1 MKAERPICCKEL
13 MKADV
18 LDSMGQ
24 RIGRI
29 GDLTFKFDR
38 ELRLSK
44 FILAGPRWEE
54 LLESV
59 RIKRD
64 RDPVFDG
71 SKIKQIGDNVHLDT
85 SINELKTTLDKDAI
99 PKGDIRYSALK
110 KMEIID
116 KHGEKVGHA
125 LDLDFDVTGAVSMI
139 AGGGL
144 IEEKLEALGLKA
156 DVDVIV
162 PGDAI
167 SSITDKIHL
176 KVSKDEL
183 ARTMEQ
189 AIKTDKAK
197 KARDQKQV
205 TQQVTKVRLFT
216 QRPM

>member
-18 LDSMGQ
+18 LDSKGQ
-24 RIGRI
+24 KIGRI
-29 GDLTFKFDR
+29 GDLTFKFDG
-38 ELRLSK
+38 ELKLSK

-54 LLESV
+54 LLESLK
-59 RIKRD
+59 IKKD

-71 SKIKQIGDNVHLDT
+71 SKIRQIGDNVHLDT

-99 PKGDIRYSALK
+99 PKGDIRYSALE

-116 KHGEKVGHA
+116 KHGKKVGHA
-125 LDLDFDVTGAVSMI
+125 LDVDFDVTGAVSMI

-144 IEEKLEALGLKA
+144 IEEKLEASGLKA

-162 PGDAI
+162 PGDVI

-189 AIKTDKAK
+189 AIKTDRAK
-197 KARDQKQV
+197 KARDTKQV
-205 TQQVTKVRLFT
+205 AQQVTKVRLFT